1 MKVCDKVVSSEQPE
15 RCGIYSFDVAGQVGA
30 VVNQS
35 GCREW
40 CEADV
45 RCNYYAFWSIGWCE
59 TSRTCQYR
67 EQRPNRIINIVKC
80 RQRPIVYREPR
91 HGDTSLPQF
100 NGPSKFVFELPHGLT
115 VTSPKELPKG
125 GGQLEAEM
133 IAGNSSV
140 GKSRGTTD

>member
-45 RCNYYAFWSIGWCE
+45 RCNYYAFWSIGWCADDHPS
-59 TSRTCQYR
+59 TRAYCIR
-67 EQRPNRIINIVKC
+67 RL
-80 RQRPIVYREPR
+80 RQSPVR
-91 HGDTSLPQF
+91 GDTLHCCAVCNPHFFGWPASCVPWWQVRNVAHLPIQ
-100 NGPSKFVFELPHGLT
+100 G
-115 VTSPKELPKG
+115 
-125 GGQLEAEM
+125 A
-133 IAGNSSV
+133 AA
-140 GKSRGTTD
+140 KSHNQHC